1 MYDTIPSM
9 AFRDQITEHRS
20 QSTEHRS
27 DHITGTLV
35 ICVIRN
41 GLLEIRS
48 QNTDHRAQ
56 STEHMTH
63 DTAHF

>member
-1 MYDTIPSM
+1 M

-20 QSTEHRS
+20 QSIEHKS

-35 ICVIRN
+35 ICVIHN